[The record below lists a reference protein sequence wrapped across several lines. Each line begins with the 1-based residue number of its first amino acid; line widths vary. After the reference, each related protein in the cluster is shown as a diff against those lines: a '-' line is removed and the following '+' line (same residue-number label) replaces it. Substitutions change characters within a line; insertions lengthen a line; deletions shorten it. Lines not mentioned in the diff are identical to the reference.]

1 MQLAKTLRNYD
12 RKNLTKDLVTGLIIM
27 AVSIPISMGY
37 AQIAGLP
44 AVYGLYGSVF
54 PILLFALFSTSPQF
68 IFGVDAAPAA
78 LVGAALVELGIE
90 SGSDQ
95 AMAVV
100 PVLTFFVA
108 VWLLLFALCKAGKLV
123 NYISAPE
130 AWNSFRDEY
139 FNGSDAAAESFQGDN
154 PLSKLSSYE
163 VYVDQI
169 ENQDELISYVQGLSG
184 VRVVN
189 SSETATQTLST
200 FNKLLGY
207 VSAAIIIILLAV
219 SIFLISNTISVG
231 ISVRSNEIAIMKLI
245 GATNFFV
252 RAPFTIE
259 GLLLGLVGSAIPLG
273 LVYVLYGKTVS
284 FVLTRFHILNDI
296 VQFLDVK
303 QVFAVLLPVGLVLGI
318 GIGFVGSRFTI
329 RKHLKV

>member
-1 MQLAKTLRNYD
+1 MNRRVVTLRISTIVYAFKQGF
-12 RKNLTKDLVTGLIIM
+12 KNIWNNLMFSVASIATMSACIFLFGLFFSIVVNFQYIVRNAESNVTMTVFFDEGL
-27 AVSIPISMGY
+27 
-37 AQIAGLP
+37 
-44 AVYGLYGSVF
+44 
-54 PILLFALFSTSPQF
+54 
-68 IFGVDAAPAA
+68 
-78 LVGAALVELGIE
+78 
-90 SGSDQ
+90 DQ
-95 AMAVV
+95 GRINEIGEEINARDEVV
-100 PVLTFFVA
+100 Q
-108 VWLLLFALCKAGKLV
+108 V

-231 ISVRSNEIAIMKLI
+231 ISVRRNEIAIMKLI

>member
-1 MQLAKTLRNYD
+1 MRISTIIYAVKQGFKNIWNNLMFSVASIATMSACIFLFGLFFSIVVNFQYIVRNAESNVTMTVFFD
-12 RKNLTKDLVTGLIIM
+12 ENLDQGRINEIGELIN
-27 AVSIPISMGY
+27 ARDEVV
-37 AQIAGLP
+37 QI
-44 AVYGLYGSVF
+44 
-54 PILLFALFSTSPQF
+54 
-68 IFGVDAAPAA
+68 
-78 LVGAALVELGIE
+78 
-90 SGSDQ
+90 
-95 AMAVV
+95 
-100 PVLTFFVA
+100 
-108 VWLLLFALCKAGKLV
+108 
-123 NYISAPE
+123 NYISAQD
-130 AWNSFRDEY
+130 AWESFRQEY
-139 FNGSDAAAESFQGDN
+139 FKGSEAAAESFQGDN
-154 PLSKLSSYE
+154 PLAKLASYE
-163 VYVDQI
+163 VYVDEI
-169 ENQDELISYVQGLSG
+169 ENQEELISYIQGLTG

-189 SSETATQTLST
+189 SSESATKTLST

-259 GLLLGLVGSAIPLG
+259 GIILGLVGSAIPLG

-303 QVFAVLLPVGLVLGI
+303 QVFSVLLPVGLLLGI

>member
-1 MQLAKTLRNYD
+1 MRISTIVYAFKQGFKNIWNNLMFSVASIATMSACIFLFGLFFSIVVNFQYIVRNAES
-12 RKNLTKDLVTGLIIM
+12 NVTMTVFFDEGL
-27 AVSIPISMGY
+27 
-37 AQIAGLP
+37 
-44 AVYGLYGSVF
+44 
-54 PILLFALFSTSPQF
+54 
-68 IFGVDAAPAA
+68 
-78 LVGAALVELGIE
+78 
-90 SGSDQ
+90 DQ
-95 AMAVV
+95 GRINEIGEEINARDEVV
-100 PVLTFFVA
+100 Q
-108 VWLLLFALCKAGKLV
+108 V

-154 PLSKLSSYE
+154 PLAKLSSYE

-259 GLLLGLVGSAIPLG
+259 GLLLGLVGSVIPLG

>member
-1 MQLAKTLRNYD
+1 MRISTIVYAFKQGFKNIWNNLMFSVASIATMSACIFLFGLFFSIVVNFQYIVRNAES
-12 RKNLTKDLVTGLIIM
+12 NVTMTVFFDEGL
-27 AVSIPISMGY
+27 
-37 AQIAGLP
+37 
-44 AVYGLYGSVF
+44 
-54 PILLFALFSTSPQF
+54 
-68 IFGVDAAPAA
+68 
-78 LVGAALVELGIE
+78 
-90 SGSDQ
+90 DQ
-95 AMAVV
+95 GRINEIGEEINARDEVV
-100 PVLTFFVA
+100 Q
-108 VWLLLFALCKAGKLV
+108 V

-130 AWNSFRDEY
+130 AWDSFRDEY
-139 FNGSDAAAESFQGDN
+139 FNGSDAAAASFQSDN
-154 PLSKLSSYE
+154 PLAKLSSYE
-163 VYVDQI
+163 IYVDKI
-169 ENQDELISYVQGLSG
+169 ENQDELISYIQGLSG

-189 SSETATQTLST
+189 SSESATQTLST

-259 GLLLGLVGSAIPLG
+259 GLILGLVGSAIPLG

>member
-1 MQLAKTLRNYD
+1 MRISTIVYAFKQGFKNIWNNLMFSVASIATMSACIFLFGLFFSIVVNFQYIVRNAES
-12 RKNLTKDLVTGLIIM
+12 NVTMTVFFDEGL
-27 AVSIPISMGY
+27 
-37 AQIAGLP
+37 
-44 AVYGLYGSVF
+44 
-54 PILLFALFSTSPQF
+54 
-68 IFGVDAAPAA
+68 
-78 LVGAALVELGIE
+78 
-90 SGSDQ
+90 DQ
-95 AMAVV
+95 GRINEIGEEINARDEVV
-100 PVLTFFVA
+100 Q
-108 VWLLLFALCKAGKLV
+108 V

-154 PLSKLSSYE
+154 PLAKLSSYE
-163 VYVDQI
+163 IYVDKI
-169 ENQDELISYVQGLSG
+169 ENQDELISYIQGLSG

-189 SSETATQTLST
+189 SSESATQTLST
-200 FNKLLGY
+200 FNRLLGY

>member
-1 MQLAKTLRNYD
+1 MRISTLVYAVKQGFKNIWNNLMFSVASIATMSACIFLFGLFFSIVVNFQYIVRNAEANVTMTVFFED
-12 RKNLTKDLVTGLIIM
+12 DLDQGRINEIGELIN
-27 AVSIPISMGY
+27 AR
-37 AQIAGLP
+37 
-44 AVYGLYGSVF
+44 
-54 PILLFALFSTSPQF
+54 
-68 IFGVDAAPAA
+68 D
-78 LVGAALVELGIE
+78 E
-90 SGSDQ
+90 
-95 AMAVV
+95 VV
-100 PVLTFFVA
+100 Q
-108 VWLLLFALCKAGKLV
+108 V
-123 NYISAPE
+123 NYISAQE
-130 AWNSFRDEY
+130 AWESYKKDY
-139 FNGSDAAAESFQGDN
+139 FNGYEDAAESFQGDN
-154 PLSKLSSYE
+154 PLAKLSSYE
-163 VYVDQI
+163 IYVDEI
-169 ENQDELISYVQGLSG
+169 ENQNDLISYVEGLEG

-189 SSETATQTLST
+189 SSESATKTLST

-207 VSAAIIIILLAV
+207 VSVAIILILLAV

-259 GLLLGLVGSAIPLG
+259 GIILGMVGSVIPLG

-284 FVLTRFHILNDI
+284 FVMSRFHILNDI

-303 QVFAVLLPVGLVLGI
+303 QVFYVLLPVGLILGI

>member
-1 MQLAKTLRNYD
+1 MFSVASIATMSACIFLFGLFFSIVVNFQYIVRNAES
-12 RKNLTKDLVTGLIIM
+12 NVTMTVFFDEGL
-27 AVSIPISMGY
+27 
-37 AQIAGLP
+37 
-44 AVYGLYGSVF
+44 
-54 PILLFALFSTSPQF
+54 
-68 IFGVDAAPAA
+68 
-78 LVGAALVELGIE
+78 
-90 SGSDQ
+90 DQ
-95 AMAVV
+95 GRINEIGEEINARDEVV
-100 PVLTFFVA
+100 Q
-108 VWLLLFALCKAGKLV
+108 V

-154 PLSKLSSYE
+154 PLAKLSSYE

-169 ENQDELISYVQGLSG
+169 ENQDELISYIQGLSG

-189 SSETATQTLST
+189 SSESATQTLST

>member
-1 MQLAKTLRNYD
+1 MRISTFVYAFKQGFKNIWNNLMFSVASIATMSACIFLFGLFFSIVVNFQYIVRNAES
-12 RKNLTKDLVTGLIIM
+12 NVTMTVFFDEGL
-27 AVSIPISMGY
+27 
-37 AQIAGLP
+37 
-44 AVYGLYGSVF
+44 
-54 PILLFALFSTSPQF
+54 
-68 IFGVDAAPAA
+68 
-78 LVGAALVELGIE
+78 
-90 SGSDQ
+90 DQ
-95 AMAVV
+95 GRINEIGEEINARDEVV
-100 PVLTFFVA
+100 Q
-108 VWLLLFALCKAGKLV
+108 V

-130 AWNSFRDEY
+130 AWSSFRDEY

-154 PLSKLSSYE
+154 PLAKLSSYE

>member
-1 MQLAKTLRNYD
+1 MFSVASIATMSACIFLFGLFFSIVVNFQYIVRNAES
-12 RKNLTKDLVTGLIIM
+12 NVTMTVFFDEGL
-27 AVSIPISMGY
+27 
-37 AQIAGLP
+37 
-44 AVYGLYGSVF
+44 
-54 PILLFALFSTSPQF
+54 
-68 IFGVDAAPAA
+68 
-78 LVGAALVELGIE
+78 
-90 SGSDQ
+90 DQ
-95 AMAVV
+95 GRINEIGEEINARDEVV
-100 PVLTFFVA
+100 Q
-108 VWLLLFALCKAGKLV
+108 V

-130 AWNSFRDEY
+130 AWSSFRDEY

-154 PLSKLSSYE
+154 PLAKLSSYE

>member
-1 MQLAKTLRNYD
+1 MNRRVVTLRISTFVYAFKQGF
-12 RKNLTKDLVTGLIIM
+12 KNIWNNLMFSVASIATMSACIFLFGLFFSIVVNFQYIVRNAESNVTMTVFFDEGL
-27 AVSIPISMGY
+27 
-37 AQIAGLP
+37 
-44 AVYGLYGSVF
+44 
-54 PILLFALFSTSPQF
+54 
-68 IFGVDAAPAA
+68 
-78 LVGAALVELGIE
+78 
-90 SGSDQ
+90 DQ
-95 AMAVV
+95 GRINEIGEEINARDEVV
-100 PVLTFFVA
+100 Q
-108 VWLLLFALCKAGKLV
+108 V

-154 PLSKLSSYE
+154 PLAKLSSYE

-169 ENQDELISYVQGLSG
+169 ENQDELISYIQGLSG

-189 SSETATQTLST
+189 SSESATQTLST

-219 SIFLISNTISVG
+219 SVFLISNTISVG

>member
-1 MQLAKTLRNYD
+1 MFSVASIATMSACIFLFGLFFSIVVNFQYIVRNAES
-12 RKNLTKDLVTGLIIM
+12 NVTMTVFFDEGL
-27 AVSIPISMGY
+27 
-37 AQIAGLP
+37 
-44 AVYGLYGSVF
+44 
-54 PILLFALFSTSPQF
+54 
-68 IFGVDAAPAA
+68 
-78 LVGAALVELGIE
+78 
-90 SGSDQ
+90 DQ
-95 AMAVV
+95 GRINEIGEEINARDEVV
-100 PVLTFFVA
+100 Q
-108 VWLLLFALCKAGKLV
+108 V

-154 PLSKLSSYE
+154 PLAKLSSYE

-169 ENQDELISYVQGLSG
+169 ENQDELISYIQGLSG

-189 SSETATQTLST
+189 SSESATQTLST

-219 SIFLISNTISVG
+219 SVFLISNTISVG

>member
-1 MQLAKTLRNYD
+1 MRISTIVYAFKQGFKNIWNNLMFSVASIATMSACIFLFGLFFSIVVNFQYIVRNAES
-12 RKNLTKDLVTGLIIM
+12 NVTMTVFFDEGL
-27 AVSIPISMGY
+27 
-37 AQIAGLP
+37 
-44 AVYGLYGSVF
+44 
-54 PILLFALFSTSPQF
+54 
-68 IFGVDAAPAA
+68 
-78 LVGAALVELGIE
+78 
-90 SGSDQ
+90 DQ
-95 AMAVV
+95 GRINEIGEEINARNEVV
-100 PVLTFFVA
+100 Q
-108 VWLLLFALCKAGKLV
+108 V

-130 AWNSFRDEY
+130 AWESFRDEY
-139 FNGSDAAAESFQGDN
+139 FNGSEAAAESFQGDN
-154 PLSKLSSYE
+154 PLAKLSSYE
-163 VYVDQI
+163 IYVDQI
-169 ENQDELISYVQGLSG
+169 ENQDELISYIQGLSG

-189 SSETATQTLST
+189 SSESATQTLST

-303 QVFAVLLPVGLVLGI
+303 QVFAVLLPVGLILGI

>member
-1 MQLAKTLRNYD
+1 MFSVASIATMSACIFLFGLFFSIVVNFQYIVRNAESNVTMTVFFD
-12 RKNLTKDLVTGLIIM
+12 ENLDQGRINEIGELIN
-27 AVSIPISMGY
+27 AR
-37 AQIAGLP
+37 
-44 AVYGLYGSVF
+44 
-54 PILLFALFSTSPQF
+54 
-68 IFGVDAAPAA
+68 D
-78 LVGAALVELGIE
+78 E
-90 SGSDQ
+90 
-95 AMAVV
+95 VV
-100 PVLTFFVA
+100 Q
-108 VWLLLFALCKAGKLV
+108 V
-123 NYISAPE
+123 NYISAQD
-130 AWNSFRDEY
+130 AWESFSQEY
-139 FNGSDAAAESFQGDN
+139 FKGSEAAAESFQGDN
-154 PLSKLSSYE
+154 PLAKLSSYE
-163 VYVDQI
+163 VYVDEI
-169 ENQDELISYVQGLSG
+169 ENQEELIGYIQGLHG

-189 SSETATQTLST
+189 SSESATKTLST

-245 GATNFFV
+245 GATNYFV

-259 GLLLGLVGSAIPLG
+259 GIILGLVGSVLPLG

-303 QVFAVLLPVGLVLGI
+303 QVFYVLLPVGLVLGI
-318 GIGFVGSRFTI
+318 GIGYLVSRITI

>member
-1 MQLAKTLRNYD
+1 MRISTFVYAFKQGFKNIWNNLMFSVASIATMSACIFLFGLFFSIVVNFQYIVRNAES
-12 RKNLTKDLVTGLIIM
+12 NVTMTVFFDEGL
-27 AVSIPISMGY
+27 
-37 AQIAGLP
+37 
-44 AVYGLYGSVF
+44 
-54 PILLFALFSTSPQF
+54 
-68 IFGVDAAPAA
+68 
-78 LVGAALVELGIE
+78 
-90 SGSDQ
+90 DQ
-95 AMAVV
+95 GRINEIGEEINARDEVV
-100 PVLTFFVA
+100 Q
-108 VWLLLFALCKAGKLV
+108 V

-130 AWNSFRDEY
+130 AWNSFRDDY

-154 PLSKLSSYE
+154 PLAKLSSYE

-169 ENQDELISYVQGLSG
+169 ENQDELISYIQGLSG

-189 SSETATQTLST
+189 SSESATQTLST

-219 SIFLISNTISVG
+219 SVFLISNTISVG

>member
-1 MQLAKTLRNYD
+1 MNRRVVTLRISTIVYAFKQGF
-12 RKNLTKDLVTGLIIM
+12 KNIWNNLMFSVASIATMSACIFLFGLFFSIVVNFQYIVRNAESNVTMTVFFDEGL
-27 AVSIPISMGY
+27 
-37 AQIAGLP
+37 
-44 AVYGLYGSVF
+44 
-54 PILLFALFSTSPQF
+54 
-68 IFGVDAAPAA
+68 
-78 LVGAALVELGIE
+78 
-90 SGSDQ
+90 DQ
-95 AMAVV
+95 GRINEIGEEINARNEVV
-100 PVLTFFVA
+100 Q
-108 VWLLLFALCKAGKLV
+108 V

-130 AWNSFRDEY
+130 SWESFRDEY
-139 FNGSDAAAESFQGDN
+139 FKGSEAAAESFQGDN
-154 PLSKLSSYE
+154 PLAKLSSYE
-163 VYVDQI
+163 IYVDQI
-169 ENQDELISYVQGLSG
+169 ENQDELISYIQGLSG

-189 SSETATQTLST
+189 SSESATQTLST

>member
-1 MQLAKTLRNYD
+1 MRISTFVYAFKQGFKNIWNNLMFSVASIATMSACIFLFGLFFSIVVNFQYIVRNAES
-12 RKNLTKDLVTGLIIM
+12 NVTMTVFFDEGL
-27 AVSIPISMGY
+27 
-37 AQIAGLP
+37 
-44 AVYGLYGSVF
+44 
-54 PILLFALFSTSPQF
+54 
-68 IFGVDAAPAA
+68 
-78 LVGAALVELGIE
+78 
-90 SGSDQ
+90 DQ
-95 AMAVV
+95 GRINEIGEEINARDEVV
-100 PVLTFFVA
+100 Q
-108 VWLLLFALCKAGKLV
+108 V

-154 PLSKLSSYE
+154 PLAKLSSYE

-169 ENQDELISYVQGLSG
+169 ENQDELISYVQSLPG

>member
-1 MQLAKTLRNYD
+1 MRISTIVYAFKQGFKNIWNNLMFSVASIATMSACIFLFGLFFSIVVNFQYIVRNAES
-12 RKNLTKDLVTGLIIM
+12 NVTMTVFFDEGL
-27 AVSIPISMGY
+27 
-37 AQIAGLP
+37 
-44 AVYGLYGSVF
+44 
-54 PILLFALFSTSPQF
+54 
-68 IFGVDAAPAA
+68 
-78 LVGAALVELGIE
+78 
-90 SGSDQ
+90 DQ
-95 AMAVV
+95 GRINEIGEEINARDEVV
-100 PVLTFFVA
+100 Q
-108 VWLLLFALCKAGKLV
+108 V

-154 PLSKLSSYE
+154 PLAKLSSYE
-163 VYVDQI
+163 IYVDKI
-169 ENQDELISYVQGLSG
+169 ENQDELISYIEGLSG

-189 SSETATQTLST
+189 SSESATQTLST
-200 FNKLLGY
+200 FNRLLGY
-207 VSAAIIIILLAV
+207 VSVAIIVILLAV

-259 GLLLGLVGSAIPLG
+259 GLILGLVGSAIPLG

>member
-1 MQLAKTLRNYD
+1 MRISTFVYAFKQGFKNIWNNLMFSVASIATMSACIFLFGLFFSIVVNFQYIVRNAES
-12 RKNLTKDLVTGLIIM
+12 NVTMTVFFDEGL
-27 AVSIPISMGY
+27 
-37 AQIAGLP
+37 
-44 AVYGLYGSVF
+44 
-54 PILLFALFSTSPQF
+54 
-68 IFGVDAAPAA
+68 
-78 LVGAALVELGIE
+78 
-90 SGSDQ
+90 DQ
-95 AMAVV
+95 GRINEIGEEINARDEVV
-100 PVLTFFVA
+100 Q
-108 VWLLLFALCKAGKLV
+108 V

-154 PLSKLSSYE
+154 PLAKLSSYE

-169 ENQDELISYVQGLSG
+169 ENQDELISYIQGLSG

-189 SSETATQTLST
+189 SSESATQTLST

>member
-1 MQLAKTLRNYD
+1 MRISTIMYAFKQGFKNIWNNLMFSVASIATMSACIFLFGLFFSIVVNFQYIVRNAES
-12 RKNLTKDLVTGLIIM
+12 NVTMTVFFDEGL
-27 AVSIPISMGY
+27 
-37 AQIAGLP
+37 
-44 AVYGLYGSVF
+44 
-54 PILLFALFSTSPQF
+54 
-68 IFGVDAAPAA
+68 
-78 LVGAALVELGIE
+78 
-90 SGSDQ
+90 DQ
-95 AMAVV
+95 GRINEIGEEINARDEVV
-100 PVLTFFVA
+100 Q
-108 VWLLLFALCKAGKLV
+108 V

-154 PLSKLSSYE
+154 PLAKLSSYE
-163 VYVDQI
+163 IYVDKI
-169 ENQDELISYVQGLSG
+169 ENQDELISYIEGLSG

-189 SSETATQTLST
+189 SSESATQTLST
-200 FNKLLGY
+200 FNRLLGY

-259 GLLLGLVGSAIPLG
+259 GLILGLVGSAIPLG

>member
-1 MQLAKTLRNYD
+1 MRISTIVYAFKQGFKNIWNNLMFSVASIATMSACIFLFGLFFSIVVNFQYIVRNAES
-12 RKNLTKDLVTGLIIM
+12 NVTMTVFFDEGL
-27 AVSIPISMGY
+27 
-37 AQIAGLP
+37 
-44 AVYGLYGSVF
+44 
-54 PILLFALFSTSPQF
+54 
-68 IFGVDAAPAA
+68 
-78 LVGAALVELGIE
+78 
-90 SGSDQ
+90 DQ
-95 AMAVV
+95 GRINEIGEEINARNEVV
-100 PVLTFFVA
+100 Q
-108 VWLLLFALCKAGKLV
+108 V

-130 AWNSFRDEY
+130 SWESFRDEY
-139 FNGSDAAAESFQGDN
+139 FKGSEAAAESFQGDN
-154 PLSKLSSYE
+154 PLAKLSSYE
-163 VYVDQI
+163 IYVDQI
-169 ENQDELISYVQGLSG
+169 ENQDELISYIQGLSG

-189 SSETATQTLST
+189 SSESATQTLST

>member
-1 MQLAKTLRNYD
+1 MRISTFVYAFKQGFKNIWNNLMFSVASIATMSACIFLFGLFFSIVVNFQYIVRNAES
-12 RKNLTKDLVTGLIIM
+12 NVTMTVFFDEGL
-27 AVSIPISMGY
+27 
-37 AQIAGLP
+37 
-44 AVYGLYGSVF
+44 
-54 PILLFALFSTSPQF
+54 
-68 IFGVDAAPAA
+68 
-78 LVGAALVELGIE
+78 
-90 SGSDQ
+90 DQ
-95 AMAVV
+95 GRINEIGEEINARDEVV
-100 PVLTFFVA
+100 Q
-108 VWLLLFALCKAGKLV
+108 V

-154 PLSKLSSYE
+154 PLAKLSSYE

-169 ENQDELISYVQGLSG
+169 ENQDELISYVQGLPG

>member
-1 MQLAKTLRNYD
+1 MRISTIVYAFKQGFKNIWNNLMFSVASIATMSACIFLFGLFFSIVVNFQYIVRNAES
-12 RKNLTKDLVTGLIIM
+12 NVTMTVFFDEGL
-27 AVSIPISMGY
+27 
-37 AQIAGLP
+37 
-44 AVYGLYGSVF
+44 
-54 PILLFALFSTSPQF
+54 
-68 IFGVDAAPAA
+68 
-78 LVGAALVELGIE
+78 
-90 SGSDQ
+90 DQ
-95 AMAVV
+95 GRINEIGEEINARDEVV
-100 PVLTFFVA
+100 Q
-108 VWLLLFALCKAGKLV
+108 V

-130 AWNSFRDEY
+130 AWNSFRDDY

-154 PLSKLSSYE
+154 PLAKLSSYE

-189 SSETATQTLST
+189 SSESATQTLST

>member
-1 MQLAKTLRNYD
+1 MFSVASIATMSACIFLFGLFFSIVVNFQYIVRNAES
-12 RKNLTKDLVTGLIIM
+12 NVTMTVFFDEGL
-27 AVSIPISMGY
+27 
-37 AQIAGLP
+37 
-44 AVYGLYGSVF
+44 
-54 PILLFALFSTSPQF
+54 
-68 IFGVDAAPAA
+68 
-78 LVGAALVELGIE
+78 
-90 SGSDQ
+90 DQ
-95 AMAVV
+95 GRINEIGEEINARDEVV
-100 PVLTFFVA
+100 Q
-108 VWLLLFALCKAGKLV
+108 V

-130 AWNSFRDEY
+130 AWSSFRDEY

-154 PLSKLSSYE
+154 PLAKLSSYE

-169 ENQDELISYVQGLSG
+169 ENQDELISYVQGLPG

-219 SIFLISNTISVG
+219 SVFLISNTISVG

>member
-1 MQLAKTLRNYD
+1 MFSVASIATMSACIFLFGLFFSIVVNFQYIVRNAES
-12 RKNLTKDLVTGLIIM
+12 NVTMTVFFDEGL
-27 AVSIPISMGY
+27 
-37 AQIAGLP
+37 
-44 AVYGLYGSVF
+44 
-54 PILLFALFSTSPQF
+54 
-68 IFGVDAAPAA
+68 
-78 LVGAALVELGIE
+78 
-90 SGSDQ
+90 DQ
-95 AMAVV
+95 GRINEIGEEINARDEVV
-100 PVLTFFVA
+100 Q
-108 VWLLLFALCKAGKLV
+108 V

-154 PLSKLSSYE
+154 PLAKLSSYE

-169 ENQDELISYVQGLSG
+169 ENQDELISYVQGLPG

-219 SIFLISNTISVG
+219 SVFLISNTISVG

>member
-1 MQLAKTLRNYD
+1 MRISTFVYAFKQGFKNIWNNLMFSVASIATMSACIFLFGLFFSIVVNFQYIVRNAES
-12 RKNLTKDLVTGLIIM
+12 NVTMTVFFDEGL
-27 AVSIPISMGY
+27 
-37 AQIAGLP
+37 
-44 AVYGLYGSVF
+44 
-54 PILLFALFSTSPQF
+54 
-68 IFGVDAAPAA
+68 
-78 LVGAALVELGIE
+78 
-90 SGSDQ
+90 DQ
-95 AMAVV
+95 GRINEIGEEINARDEVV
-100 PVLTFFVA
+100 Q
-108 VWLLLFALCKAGKLV
+108 V

-154 PLSKLSSYE
+154 PLAKLSSYE

-169 ENQDELISYVQGLSG
+169 ENQDELISYVQGLPG

-219 SIFLISNTISVG
+219 SVFLISNTISVG

>member
-1 MQLAKTLRNYD
+1 MRISTIVYAFKQGFKNIWNNLMFSVASIATMSACIFLFGLFFSIVVNFQYIVRNAES
-12 RKNLTKDLVTGLIIM
+12 NVTMTVFFDEGL
-27 AVSIPISMGY
+27 
-37 AQIAGLP
+37 
-44 AVYGLYGSVF
+44 
-54 PILLFALFSTSPQF
+54 
-68 IFGVDAAPAA
+68 
-78 LVGAALVELGIE
+78 
-90 SGSDQ
+90 DQ
-95 AMAVV
+95 GRINEIGEAINARDEVV
-100 PVLTFFVA
+100 Q
-108 VWLLLFALCKAGKLV
+108 V

>member
-1 MQLAKTLRNYD
+1 MRISTFVYAFKQGFKNIWNNLMFSVASIATMSACIFLFGLFFSIVVNFQYIVRNAES
-12 RKNLTKDLVTGLIIM
+12 NVTMTVFFDEGL
-27 AVSIPISMGY
+27 
-37 AQIAGLP
+37 
-44 AVYGLYGSVF
+44 
-54 PILLFALFSTSPQF
+54 
-68 IFGVDAAPAA
+68 
-78 LVGAALVELGIE
+78 
-90 SGSDQ
+90 DQ
-95 AMAVV
+95 GRINEIGEEINARDEVV
-100 PVLTFFVA
+100 Q
-108 VWLLLFALCKAGKLV
+108 V

-154 PLSKLSSYE
+154 PLAKLSSYE

-169 ENQDELISYVQGLSG
+169 ENQDELISYIQGLSG

-219 SIFLISNTISVG
+219 SVFLISNTISVG

>member
-1 MQLAKTLRNYD
+1 MRISTIVYAFKQGFKNIWNNLMFSVASIATMSACIFLFGLFFSIVVNFQYIVRNAES
-12 RKNLTKDLVTGLIIM
+12 NVTMTVFFDEGL
-27 AVSIPISMGY
+27 
-37 AQIAGLP
+37 
-44 AVYGLYGSVF
+44 
-54 PILLFALFSTSPQF
+54 
-68 IFGVDAAPAA
+68 
-78 LVGAALVELGIE
+78 
-90 SGSDQ
+90 DQ
-95 AMAVV
+95 GRINEIGEEINARDEVV
-100 PVLTFFVA
+100 Q
-108 VWLLLFALCKAGKLV
+108 V
-123 NYISAPE
+123 NYISAQD

-154 PLSKLSSYE
+154 PLAKLSSYE
-163 VYVDQI
+163 IYVDKI
-169 ENQDELISYVQGLSG
+169 ENQDELITYIEGLSG

-189 SSETATQTLST
+189 SSESATQTLST

-207 VSAAIIIILLAV
+207 VSIAIILILLAV
-219 SIFLISNTISVG
+219 AIFLISNTIAVG

-245 GATNFFV
+245 GASNFFV

>member
-1 MQLAKTLRNYD
+1 MRISTFVYAFKQGFKNIWNNLMFSVASIATMSACIFLFGLFFSIVVNFQYIVRNAES
-12 RKNLTKDLVTGLIIM
+12 NVTMTVFFDEGL
-27 AVSIPISMGY
+27 
-37 AQIAGLP
+37 
-44 AVYGLYGSVF
+44 
-54 PILLFALFSTSPQF
+54 
-68 IFGVDAAPAA
+68 
-78 LVGAALVELGIE
+78 
-90 SGSDQ
+90 DQ
-95 AMAVV
+95 GRINEIGEEINARDEVV
-100 PVLTFFVA
+100 Q
-108 VWLLLFALCKAGKLV
+108 V

-130 AWNSFRDEY
+130 AWNSFRDDY

-154 PLSKLSSYE
+154 PLAKLSSYE

-189 SSETATQTLST
+189 SSESATQTLST

>member
-1 MQLAKTLRNYD
+1 MYAFKQGFKNIWNNLMFSVASIATMSACIFLFGLFFSIVVNFQYIVRNAES
-12 RKNLTKDLVTGLIIM
+12 NVTMTVFFDEGL
-27 AVSIPISMGY
+27 
-37 AQIAGLP
+37 
-44 AVYGLYGSVF
+44 
-54 PILLFALFSTSPQF
+54 
-68 IFGVDAAPAA
+68 
-78 LVGAALVELGIE
+78 
-90 SGSDQ
+90 DQ
-95 AMAVV
+95 GRINEIGEEINARDEVV
-100 PVLTFFVA
+100 Q
-108 VWLLLFALCKAGKLV
+108 V

-154 PLSKLSSYE
+154 PLAKLSSYE
-163 VYVDQI
+163 IYVDKI
-169 ENQDELISYVQGLSG
+169 ENQDELISYIEGLSG

-189 SSETATQTLST
+189 SSESATQTLST
-200 FNKLLGY
+200 FNRLLGY

-259 GLLLGLVGSAIPLG
+259 GLILGLVGSAIPLG

>member
-1 MQLAKTLRNYD
+1 MRISTIVYAFKQGFKNIWNNLMFSVASIATMSACIFLFGLFFSIVVNFQYIVRNAES
-12 RKNLTKDLVTGLIIM
+12 NVTMTVFFDEGL
-27 AVSIPISMGY
+27 
-37 AQIAGLP
+37 
-44 AVYGLYGSVF
+44 
-54 PILLFALFSTSPQF
+54 
-68 IFGVDAAPAA
+68 
-78 LVGAALVELGIE
+78 
-90 SGSDQ
+90 DQ
-95 AMAVV
+95 GRINEIGEEINARDEVV
-100 PVLTFFVA
+100 Q
-108 VWLLLFALCKAGKLV
+108 V

-169 ENQDELISYVQGLSG
+169 ENQDELISYVQGLFG